1 MRSIALAL
9 LLVMSLGV
17 ATAPESS
24 SAGTQTE
31 QWLRQYMSGLGQEVL
46 AHRTYLRVLLT
57 AAVVGAGILGGFV
70 VWFSWQNRKDI
81 QQIGR
86 YSIQEVDKKIQ
97 DYMNEFKQEITQMVR
112 YSSEEADKKIQEY
125 MNEFKKEI
133 MQIEQSS
140 NKEVDMKIQDYM
152 SEFKKEI
159 AQIGRY
165 SSEEVDRKIQDYMG
179 EIKNELTEHRTEV
192 RAQLDLKAQA
202 LEKVIQEYINA
213 DAIGPM
219 KQVVSFISE
228 SILSKYE
235 YYHLDHLKKV
245 EQHSVQYSEAL
256 LRDIR
261 RLEALDFINGI
272 DDEPGYEAILRMMKK
287 ESSSKTEFDLKQFFQ
302 ITERGEQ
309 YLEQRKT

>member
-1 MRSIALAL
+1 MRTVALAFL
-9 LLVMSLGV
+9 LLMSFGV
-17 ATAPESS
+17 TASPESS
-24 SAGTQTE
+24 SVGTQTE
-31 QWLRQYMSGLGQEVL
+31 QWLREYMSGLGQEVL
-46 AHRTYLRVLLT
+46 THRTYLRVLLT

-81 QQIGR
+81 KLIGR
-86 YSIQEVDKKIQ
+86 SSNDEVDTKIQAYKNEFNEEITQIKQSSNKEVDKKIQ
-97 DYMNEFKQEITQMVR
+97 VVM
-112 YSSEEADKKIQEY
+112 S
-125 MNEFKKEI
+125 EFKKEI

-140 NKEVDMKIQDYM
+140 NKEVDKKIQVVMNDFKKEIMQIEQSSNKEVDKKIQDYM
-152 SEFKKEI
+152 SEFKKEFT
-159 AQIGRY
+159 Q
-165 SSEEVDRKIQDYMG
+165 
-179 EIKNELTEHRTEV
+179 HRTEV

-219 KQVVSFISE
+219 KQVVSFTLE

-235 YYHLDHLKKV
+235 YYHLDHLKNV

-272 DDEPGYEAILRMMKK
+272 DNEPGYEAILRMSK
-287 ESSSKTEFDLKQFFQ
+287 EESPSKTEFDLKQFFQ

-309 YLEQRKT
+309 YLEQRKS